1 MTNLYFYI
9 FTGWKEQILSLPKK
23 WLSQA
28 SDTDEYG
35 FPDVSNHEISFE
47 NFS

>member
-1 MTNLYFYI
+1 MYLFYFA
-9 FTGWKEQILSLPKK
+9 GWKDQILSLPKK

-35 FPDVSNHEISFE
+35 FPDVSQYYFY
-47 NFS
+47 FS